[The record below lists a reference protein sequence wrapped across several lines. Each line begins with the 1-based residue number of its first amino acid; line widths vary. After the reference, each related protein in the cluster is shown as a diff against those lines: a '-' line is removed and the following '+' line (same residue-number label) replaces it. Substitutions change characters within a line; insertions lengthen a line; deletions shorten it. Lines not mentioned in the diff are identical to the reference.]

1 LEQILIAK
9 VFNFGGICFKE
20 ITMVI
25 ARPYLQ
31 IMARYNSW
39 MNGKVYDAAARL
51 SPEEI
56 ARDRGA
62 FFKSIL
68 GTLNHLLYAD
78 LVWIGRFKDGRP
90 RLADPSVLV
99 LHESLV
105 DLRQARM
112 ALDQEI
118 EDWARTIDEV
128 WLEQSFTFKTLKGD
142 AEFTF
147 PSWVLVTHMFNH
159 QTHHRGQITTLLT
172 QSGQDVGITDF
183 SGLPGLKE
191 MTALPT

>member
-1 LEQILIAK
+1 MP
-9 VFNFGGICFKE
+9 
-20 ITMVI
+20 IT
-25 ARPYLQ
+25 RPYLVS
-31 IMARYNSW
+31 MAAYNSW

-51 SPEEI
+51 PPEEI

-90 RLADPSVLV
+90 RITDPDVLL
-99 LHESLV
+99 LHEDLSA
-105 DLRQARM
+105 LRQARR
-112 ALDQEI
+112 ALDREI
-118 EDWARTIDEV
+118 EDWAKTIDET
-128 WLEQSFTFKTLKGD
+128 WLARPFTFKTLKGD

-147 PSWVLVTHMFNH
+147 PASILVMHMFNH

-172 QSGQDVGITDF
+172 QAGEDVGVTDILM
-183 SGLPGLKE
+183 LPGLKE
-191 MTALPT
+191 MV